1 MSLFPGHTPEIRCDA
16 AISDCG
22 RYRWWLSRTWGDAP
36 PLVFIGLN
44 PSTADASQDDPTI
57 RRCIGFARRERCG
70 GLLMLNLFAFRAT
83 DPHLLYGVPDR
94 VGGENNRYLRT
105 LATGK
110 VVAAWGAH
118 ALAPARAA
126 EVRKLLSV
134 PLLCLGTTKDGSPR
148 HPLYVRADEPLRLW
162 ETE

>member
-1 MSLFPGHTPEIRCDA
+1 MSLLIKTDA
-16 AISDCG
+16 LLSPCG

-57 RRCIGFARRERCG
+57 RRCIGFARREGCG

-83 DPHLLYGVPDR
+83 DPAQLHCVADPVGPENDVTLVNMARGR
-94 VGGENNRYLRT
+94 VVT
-105 LATGK
+105 
-110 VVAAWGAH
+110 AWGAH
-118 ALAPARAA
+118 PAAFSRAA
-126 EVRKLLSV
+126 AIRSLVSA

-148 HPLYVRADEPLRLW
+148 HPLYVRADEPLRPW
-162 ETE
+162 EKA